1 MIKLQAIILAAG
13 MGTRLKPFTDSFPKC
28 LIQIGK
34 KSILERQIE
43 ILQENGI
50 HDIIVV
56 GGHKSELI
64 KNSNLSNSFRF
75 VENEKFRVTD
85 TLYSFKLAMDYIKE
99 DFLCLYGDL
108 IFDPNII
115 FSLLT
120 EGKKMTLV
128 VGQPLSQNDNHSV
141 IVENG
146 KIKGIN
152 LTHDF
157 KNITGQFI
165 GICKFHATCISL
177 IKKFFND
184 FNIEHISNKEIIHIF
199 DFFINNKI
207 VEISALNSDLNW
219 ININDKKSIDTA
231 QKYFS

>member
-1 MIKLQAIILAAG
+1 VIKLQAVILAAG
-13 MGTRLKPFTDSFPKC
+13 IGTRLKPLTDSLPKC

-50 HDIIVV
+50 YDIIIV

-64 KNSNLSNSFRF
+64 KNSNFSNSFRF
-75 VENEKFRVTD
+75 IENKKFRVTN
-85 TLYSFKLAMDYIKE
+85 TLYSFKLAMNYIKE

-108 IFDPNII
+108 IFDPNMI

-120 EGKKMTLV
+120 EGKKLTLV
-128 VGQPLSQNDNHSV
+128 VGKPLSPNNNHSV
-141 IVENG
+141 IIENE

-152 LTHDF
+152 LTHNF
-157 KNITGQFI
+157 KDINGQFI

-219 ININDKKSIDTA
+219 ININDKKRMDMA